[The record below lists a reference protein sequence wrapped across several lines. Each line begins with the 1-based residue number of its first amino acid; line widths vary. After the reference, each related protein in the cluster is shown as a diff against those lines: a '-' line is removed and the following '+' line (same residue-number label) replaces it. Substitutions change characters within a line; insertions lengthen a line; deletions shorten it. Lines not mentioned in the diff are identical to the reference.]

1 MVIAITA
8 RECTVCVSCVCLYAV
23 CVVHFV
29 WKTSEVQNWDAS
41 VITSQKCQAEIK
53 KKNFK
58 LSNLSSKQREHM
70 ETTTWES
77 VENIVGA
84 KNNTWITQVRY
95 TFLQLEWMIG
105 SIKVDSKKSCGRMP
119 FTNRFVRFLSS
130 QSFFLRSNNI
140 FNQFLISSRTSFLC
154 LMSVPTPCSFPS
166 QMLCNR

>member
-84 KNNTWITQVRY
+84 K
-95 TFLQLEWMIG
+95 
-105 SIKVDSKKSCGRMP
+105 KKHMDNPSSLHFFAARM
-119 FTNRFVRFLSS
+119 NDR
-130 QSFFLRSNNI
+130 
-140 FNQFLISSRTSFLC
+140 
-154 LMSVPTPCSFPS
+154 
-166 QMLCNR
+166 